1 MDIYLPIAGQ
11 SVNALFI
18 ILLGFAVGILSGMF
32 GVGGGVII
40 VPALI
45 LILGFEPKTATGTSL
60 AALLL
65 PVAVFAVIS
74 YAHAGHVN
82 FRVAIPLA
90 ICLAI
95 AAPFGAKI
103 ALSMSNKTLAQAFG
117 VFLAVVALRLIAFP
131 PKG

>member
-1 MDIYLPIAGQ
+1 MTELLVAIPVGAIAG
-11 SVNALFI
+11 L
-18 ILLGFAVGILSGMF
+18 LSGMF

-82 FRVAIPLA
+82 FKVAIPLA

-103 ALSMSNKTLAQAFG
+103 ALSLSNRTLGQAFG
-117 VFLAVVALRLIAFP
+117 VFLALVAIRLIAFP

>member
-1 MDIYLPIAGQ
+1 
-11 SVNALFI
+11 VTE
-18 ILLGFAVGILSGMF
+18 LLVAIPLGAAAGILSGMF
-32 GVGGGVII
+32 GVGGGVVI

-45 LILGFEPKTATGTSL
+45 FVLGFDPKTATGTSL

-65 PVAVFAVIS
+65 PVAIFAVIS

-103 ALSMSNKTLAQAFG
+103 ALSMSSRTLAQVFG
-117 VFLAVVALRLIAFP
+117 IFLALVAIRLIAFP

>member
-1 MDIYLPIAGQ
+1 MTE
-11 SVNALFI
+11 
-18 ILLGFAVGILSGMF
+18 LLVAIPLGAAAGILSGMF
-32 GVGGGVII
+32 GVGGGVVI

-65 PVAVFAVIS
+65 PVAVLAVLS

-82 FRVAIPLA
+82 FKVAFPLA
-90 ICLAI
+90 IALAI

-103 ALSMSNKTLAQAFG
+103 ALSLSNRTLAQCFG
-117 VFLAVVALRLIAFP
+117 VFLALVAIRLIAFP

>member
-1 MDIYLPIAGQ
+1 MTELLVAIPLGAAAG
-11 SVNALFI
+11 F
-18 ILLGFAVGILSGMF
+18 LSGMF

-65 PVAVFAVIS
+65 PVAIFAVLS

-95 AAPFGAKI
+95 AAPFGAKL
-103 ALSMSNKTLAQAFG
+103 ALSLSNRTLAQVFG
-117 VFLAVVALRLIAFP
+117 IFLAFVAVRLIAFP

>member
-1 MDIYLPIAGQ
+1 MTQ
-11 SVNALFI
+11 
-18 ILLGFAVGILSGMF
+18 LLVAIPLGAAAGILSGMF